1 LLSCRLALRADPA
14 AAAAAAAAAECAPGY
29 AGKGQDGVCKKC
41 PAGTDIAEGG
51 AIAKSVCTKCP
62 EGSFVSEAGT
72 DCLCPAGHYRAPA
85 ADQEPMYMKIA
96 CKPCMA
102 RTAYVDT
109 DGHNRDSC
117 KMCAAPLVANEDHT
131 KCGE

>member
-1 LLSCRLALRADPA
+1 VLSALGLCFLLLF
-14 AAAAAAAAAECAPGY
+14 AECAAGY

-62 EGSFVSEAGT
+62 EGTFVNEAGT
-72 DCLCPAGHYRAPA
+72 DCVCPAGTYKAASPDQPA
-85 ADQEPMYMKIA
+85 GYKKME
-96 CKPCMA
+96 CKPCAA
-102 RTAYVDT
+102 RNAYVDT
-109 DGHNRDSC
+109 DGHSRDSC
-117 KMCAAPLVANEDHT
+117 KVCTAPMLSNKDHT